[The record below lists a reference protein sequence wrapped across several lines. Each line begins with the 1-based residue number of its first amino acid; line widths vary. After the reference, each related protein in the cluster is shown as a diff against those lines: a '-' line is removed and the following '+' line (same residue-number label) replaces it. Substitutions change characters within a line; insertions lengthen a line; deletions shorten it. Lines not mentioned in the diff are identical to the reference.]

1 MKGKYVIPIALLLIL
16 ASIFGTQCAFA
27 QNDQA
32 TSTVILNYLTVSLTY
47 PSHVTPGQL
56 VGINVTAQAKEAV
69 ELASLNVQ
77 VYSADQND
85 LRQLLSTTVFANT
98 MMLSGE
104 QISKGI
110 QVTVPSGA
118 PRTSLVAQV
127 TESVGATYPY
137 GSLGSY
143 TYTYNPYNYP
153 PAYPYYPYPY
163 YPNSYYGYDYGY
175 SPYYSTYSPY
185 TYGYSAGSDDA
196 ITSLSYVLAPTPEY
210 VALQSQ
216 NQQLQ
221 SQNQQLQQ
229 QLQAL
234 QNSTAQKDS
243 TINGLNSQL
252 SSLQGTS
259 IVVEIIAVILA
270 IALVAVT
277 ALHLKSTRTSNATP
291 PPKTEEKTTA

>member
-1 MKGKYVIPIALLLIL
+1 MKGNYVIPVALLLIL
-16 ASIFGTQCAFA
+16 ALVFGTQSALA

-32 TSTVILNYLTVSLTY
+32 TSTVILNYLNVSLIY
-47 PSHVTPGQL
+47 PSHVIPGQL
-56 VGINVTAQAKEAV
+56 VSINVTAQAKEAF
-69 ELASLNVQ
+69 ELTSLNVL

-104 QISKGI
+104 QISKQI
-110 QVTVPSGA
+110 SVTIPSSA

-153 PAYPYYPYPY
+153 SAYPYYPYPY
-163 YPNSYYGYDYGY
+163 YPYSSYGYGY
-175 SPYYSTYSPY
+175 SPYYSNYAPY
-185 TYGYSAGSDDA
+185 TSNYAAASSDDA
-196 ITSLSYVLAPTPEY
+196 ITSLSYVLAPTPET

-234 QNSTAQKDS
+234 QNSTVQKDS
-243 TINGLNSQL
+243 TINSLNSQL
-252 SSLQGTS
+252 SSLQGTTM
-259 IVVEIIAVILA
+259 VVEIIAVILA
-270 IALVAVT
+270 IAVVAVS
-277 ALHLKSTRTSNATP
+277 ALHLKSHRAPNATP
-291 PPKTEEKTTA
+291 PPRAEEKTTT

>member
-1 MKGKYVIPIALLLIL
+1 MKGKYVVPVALLLIL
-16 ASIFGTQCAFA
+16 ASIFGTQSAFA

-47 PSHVTPGQL
+47 PAQVTPGQS
-56 VGINVTAQAKEAV
+56 VSINVTAQAKETF

-77 VYSADQND
+77 VYSADQNV
-85 LRQLLSTTVFANT
+85 LRSLLSTTVIANT
-98 MMLSGE
+98 LMLSGE
-104 QISKGI
+104 QVNKEI

-118 PRTSLVAQV
+118 LRTSLVAQV

-143 TYTYNPYNYP
+143 TYSYNPYNYP
-153 PAYPYYPYPY
+153 SAYPYYPYAYSPY
-163 YPNSYYGYDYGY
+163 YYYGYGY
-175 SPYYSTYSPY
+175 SPYYSTYAPY
-185 TYGYSAGSDDA
+185 TYSNPAGSDDA
-196 ITSLSYVLAPTPEY
+196 ITSLSYILAPTPEY

-243 TINGLNSQL
+243 TINSLNSQL
-252 SSLQGTS
+252 SSVQGTTM
-259 IVVEIIAVILA
+259 VVEIIAVILA
-270 IALVAVT
+270 IAVVAVT

-291 PPKTEEKTTA
+291 PPKAEEKPTV

>member
-56 VGINVTAQAKEAV
+56 VSINVTGQAKETF

-77 VYSADQND
+77 VYLADQNV
-85 LRQLLSTTVFANT
+85 LRPLLSTTVFANT
-98 MMLSGE
+98 VMLSGE
-104 QISKGI
+104 QINKQI
-110 QVTVPSGA
+110 QVTVPSSA

-153 PAYPYYPYPY
+153 SAYPYYPY
-163 YPNSYYGYDYGY
+163 YPNYYYSYGY
-175 SPYYSTYSPY
+175 SPYYSTYAPY
-185 TYGYSAGSDDA
+185 TNNYPAGSDDA

-229 QLQAL
+229 QLQTL
-234 QNSTAQKDS
+234 KNSTAQKDS
-243 TINGLNSQL
+243 TINSLNGQL
-252 SSLQGTS
+252 SSLQGTT

-277 ALHLKSTRTSNATP
+277 TLHLKSTRTSNATA
-291 PPKTEEKTTA
+291 PPKAEEKTTA